1 MTVGA
6 ANVGKNI
13 VMILDNFPS
22 HKAKIARQY
31 AEDFGI
37 NLVYLPPYSPD
48 LNPIEFIW
56 KSIKREVS
64 CEFIRDVDHL
74 KNLIKENFYKFSARR
89 SFATNWIKVF
99 LGNEL
104 SVISWVNDYNL
115 FQTARDYERMGIVT
129 WFGKKIIACAYFPL
143 NQKSFSSFKA
153 NVETSNKGSLGMKD
167 PSKPSPQYI
176 IDGIAT
182 IYINRTS
189 SLV

>member
-74 KNLIKENFYKFSARR
+74 KNMIKENFYKFSARR

-99 LGNEL
+99 LGDEL
-104 SVISWVNDYNL
+104 SIIS
-115 FQTARDYERMGIVT
+115 
-129 WFGKKIIACAYFPL
+129 
-143 NQKSFSSFKA
+143 
-153 NVETSNKGSLGMKD
+153 
-167 PSKPSPQYI
+167 
-176 IDGIAT
+176 
-182 IYINRTS
+182 
-189 SLV
+189 

>member
-48 LNPIEFIW
+48 LNPTEFIW

-64 CEFIRDVDHL
+64 CEFILFEYPAARCGDGHENQL
-74 KNLIKENFYKFSARR
+74 NLRCITTCE
-89 SFATNWIKVF
+89 W
-99 LGNEL
+99 L
-104 SVISWVNDYNL
+104 S
-115 FQTARDYERMGIVT
+115 
-129 WFGKKIIACAYFPL
+129 
-143 NQKSFSSFKA
+143 
-153 NVETSNKGSLGMKD
+153 
-167 PSKPSPQYI
+167 
-176 IDGIAT
+176 
-182 IYINRTS
+182 
-189 SLV
+189 